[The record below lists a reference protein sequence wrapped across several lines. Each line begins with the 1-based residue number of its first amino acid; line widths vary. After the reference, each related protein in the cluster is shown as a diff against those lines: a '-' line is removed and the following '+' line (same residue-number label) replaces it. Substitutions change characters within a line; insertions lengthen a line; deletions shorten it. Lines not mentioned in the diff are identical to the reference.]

1 MILLPPT
8 TLVCDY
14 EQISQYLAIAW
25 KFSWPWAK
33 PGRYRYFWT
42 FLVDTWV
49 LTKVSVGCSQETLYI
64 DRTGLELSASLCKA
78 KLWWG
83 IHHIIKPK
91 CAHRH
96 GSRNCIVKPENNSYK
111 YTHKSPINVLAIHQ
125 CAKIQSLT
133 QSATWSTILLCFQS
147 NVKAFYHQST
157 GAPELSLLD
166 LAWKSLTAGK
176 KTAEFLQKRK
186 ASSVAHLISVLTAEQ
201 VSFRKALWS

>member
-1 MILLPPT
+1 MKILITMSKAWASVVLLGLP
-8 TLVCDY
+8 C
-14 EQISQYLAIAW
+14 
-25 KFSWPWAK
+25 
-33 PGRYRYFWT
+33 RH
-42 FLVDTWV
+42 TWV
-49 LTKVSVGCSQETLYI
+49 LTKVSVACAQETLYI

-83 IHHIIKPK
+83 THRIIKPK

-111 YTHKSPINVLAIHQ
+111 YTHRSPINVLAIHQ

-147 NVKAFYHQST
+147 NAKAFSHQST

-166 LAWKSLTAGK
+166 LAWKSLTARK
-176 KTAEFLQKRK
+176 KTAEFLRKRA
-186 ASSVAHLISVLTAEQ
+186 ASSVAHLISVLTAGH
-201 VSFRKALWS
+201 VGFRKALWS